1 MTDLRADEVLAESR
15 KAIEILTR
23 LAARLEVF
31 TDQIETALA
40 RREDGDEG
48 DDRRP
53 PD

>member
-1 MTDLRADEVLAESR
+1 MTDAEEVLAESR

-31 TDQIETALA
+31 TDRIETELA
-40 RREDGDEG
+40 RRVREENEDGRG
-48 DDRRP
+48 Q